1 VEETNSMKNKLILA
15 AAVAATALTSQ
26 TALAGKADDTLN
38 WSTTR
43 EVDVALPY
51 YNNVREMVILARH
64 TWDNLLYRNTKTF
77 EYEPALA
84 TSYKWVDSKTLEFK
98 IRSGVKF
105 HDGSDFSADD
115 VVDTYNHVSRK
126 DSGVLTRQ
134 NVSWI
139 DRAEKIGTDTVRV
152 HLTKTFPAAL
162 EFVAGP
168 MAIFPSE
175 IWATARNNAKGTKD
189 YGTVAPIGTGPYIT
203 TKVVSGERIEMK
215 KNPNYWNGSPKGQ
228 PSIGNIVFRTVAD
241 PEAQIAELLS
251 GSLDWIWD
259 VPKDKAEQLK
269 LIGIA
274 KVVSAPTMRVSYLA
288 MDRAG
293 RSGTGKDNPW
303 LNAKVR
309 EAVAHAIDRG
319 AIVKNLVGGAA
330 EVVHSN
336 CYPSQV
342 GCAQDV
348 PKYDYNPGKAKKL
361 LAEAGFPNGFSTD
374 IYAYRE
380 RPVTEAIMG
389 YLAKVGIKT
398 NLKYMQYKAL
408 RGIAW
413 DGKAAFHNMTWGSY
427 SMNDVSAITSHFFK
441 GGRDDY
447 CRDKEIIDNL
457 EKGDTNTD
465 PAVRKTAYKAALT
478 KLAKELCWLP
488 LFSYSKY
495 YAYTHDLDFT
505 PTADEIPRFF
515 TAKWK

>member
-1 VEETNSMKNKLILA
+1 MKGKLTIA
-15 AAVAATALTSQ
+15 AALAATALTSNA
-26 TALAGKADDTLN
+26 ALAGKANDTLN

-51 YNNVREMVILARH
+51 YNNVREMVILSRH
-64 TWDNLLYRNTKTF
+64 TWDNLLYRDTKTF
-77 EYEPALA
+77 EYRPLLA
-84 TSYKWVDSKTLEFK
+84 TSYKWVDNKTLEFK
-98 IRSGVKF
+98 IRSGIKF
-105 HDGSDFSADD
+105 HNGADFSADD
-115 VVDTYNHVSRK
+115 VVATYNHVSK
-126 DSGVLTRQ
+126 PDSGVLTKR

-139 DRAEKIGTDTVRV
+139 DRAEKTGPDTVRV
-152 HLTKTFPAAL
+152 YLKKTFPAAL

-168 MAIFPSE
+168 MAIFPKD
-175 IWATARNNAKGTKD
+175 IWATAKKDAKGKPD
-189 YGTVAPIGTGPYIT
+189 YGTVDAVGTGPYIT
-203 TKVVSGERIEMK
+203 TKIVSGETIEME
-215 KNPNYWNGSPKGQ
+215 KNTKYWDGSPKGK
-228 PSIGNIVFRTVAD
+228 PSIGKIVFRTVAD

-293 RSGTGKDNPW
+293 RAGKGKDNPFSM
-303 LNAKVR
+303 LKVR
-309 EAVAHAIDRG
+309 QAVAHAIDRDSI
-319 AIVKNLVGGAA
+319 AKNLIGGAA
-330 EVVHSN
+330 TKVHSN
-336 CYPSQV
+336 CYPSQF
-342 GCAQDV
+342 GCTQEV
-348 PKYDYNPGKAKKL
+348 PKYDYDPGKAKKL

-374 IYAYRE
+374 IYAYRQ
-380 RPVTEAIMG
+380 RPVTEAVMG
-389 YLAKVGIKT
+389 YLAKIGIKT

-408 RGIAW
+408 RGLVW
-413 DGKAAFHNMTWGSY
+413 EDKAPFHNMTWGSY

-447 CRDKEIIDNL
+447 CRDQRVIDAL

-465 PAVRKTAYKAALT
+465 PATRKAAYKTALST
-478 KLAKELCWLP
+478 LATELCWLP
-488 LFSYSKY
+488 LFSYAKF

>member
-1 VEETNSMKNKLILA
+1 MKNKLILA
-15 AAVAATALTSQ
+15 AAVSAMALTSQ
-26 TALAGKADDTLN
+26 AALAGKADDTLN

-105 HDGSDFSADD
+105 HNGADFSADD
-115 VVDTYNHVSRK
+115 VVATYNHVSK
-126 DSGVLTRQ
+126 PDSGVLTKQ

-139 DRAEKIGTDTVRV
+139 DHAEKTGPDTVRV
-152 HLTKTFPAAL
+152 HLKKTFPAAL

-168 MAIFPSE
+168 MAIFPKD
-175 IWATARNNAKGTKD
+175 IWSTARKGAKGKLD
-189 YGTVAPIGTGPYIT
+189 YGTVDAIGTGPYIT
-203 TKVVSGERIEMK
+203 TKIVSGDRIEMK
-215 KNPNYWNGSPKGQ
+215 KNPNYWKGSPKGQ

-241 PEAQIAELLS
+241 PESQIAELLS

-259 VPKDKAEQLK
+259 VPKDKADQLK

-274 KVVSAPTMRVSYLA
+274 KVVSAPTMRVNYLA
-288 MDRAG
+288 MDYAG
-293 RSGTGKDNPW
+293 RSGKGKSNPW
-303 LNAKVR
+303 LNPKVR
-309 EAVAHAIDRG
+309 EAVAHAIDRDS
-319 AIVKNLVGGAA
+319 IVKNLVGGAA
-330 EVVHSN
+330 QVVHSN
-336 CYPSQV
+336 CYPSQF
-342 GCAQDV
+342 GCTQEV
-348 PKYDYNPGKAKKL
+348 PKYKFDPAMSKKL
-361 LAEAGFPNGFSTD
+361 LAEAGYPNGFSTD
-374 IYAYRE
+374 IFAYRQ
-380 RPVTEAIMG
+380 RPVTEAVMG

-408 RGIAW
+408 RGLVW
-413 DGKAAFHNMTWGSY
+413 EDKAPFHNMTWGSY
-427 SMNDVSAITSHFFK
+427 SMNDVSAIASHFFK

-447 CRDKEIIDNL
+447 CRDPEVIKAL
-457 EKGDTNTD
+457 EEGDTSTD
-465 PAVRKTAYKAALT
+465 TAKRKAAYKKALN
-478 KLAKELCWLP
+478 KLAKNLCWLP

-495 YAYTHDLDFT
+495 YAFTHDLDFT
-505 PTADEIPRFF
+505 PTADEIPRFS